1 MKNKLILFAI
11 FILTIFWYQLTK
23 ADSEFELPVF
33 TPADLR
39 PTLVHP
45 SLIGKTTHIIPEF
58 SFTNQYGDNI
68 TQENVQN
75 KIYIA
80 NFFFTSCP
88 SICIDLTN
96 NLKIV
101 QDAFEDDEII
111 ILSHSVD
118 PEVDTISRLMK
129 YQNINQIDGKNWFLL
144 RGEIEEI
151 IKMAQLG
158 YFAIAS
164 VENHV
169 ENSLIHTENIA
180 LIDNKSQIRGI
191 YNGTSELEMRYLI
204 DDINSCLLYTSDAA
218 ERIERCRSRWSPYH

>member
-101 QDAFEDDEII
+101 QDAFEEDQII

-129 YQNINQIDGKNWFLL
+129 YQNTLLIDELDQESVRGDIN
-144 RGEIEEI
+144 EI

-164 VENHV
+164 VDNHV
-169 ENSLIHTENIA
+169 ENSLIHTENIV
-180 LIDNKSQIRGI
+180 LIDSSQRIRGI
-191 YNGTSELEMRYLI
+191 YNGTSELEMNYLI
-204 DDINSCLLYTSDAA
+204 DDIKKLLTKS
-218 ERIERCRSRWSPYH
+218 

>member
-1 MKNKLILFAI
+1 MKNKLILLVIAI
-11 FILTIFWYQLTK
+11 TLLLWYQLTK
-23 ADSEFELPVF
+23 VEGEFELPIF

-45 SLIGKTTHIIPEF
+45 SLIGKTTHEIPNF
-58 SFTNQYGDNI
+58 SFTNQFGNI
-68 TQENVQN
+68 VSHEDVQN
-75 KIYIA
+75 KVYVA

-101 QDAFEDDEII
+101 QNAFDNEIL

-118 PEVDTISRLMK
+118 PEIDSVERLMK
-129 YQNINQIDGKNWFLL
+129 YQIINEINGSNWFLL
-144 RGEIEEI
+144 RGNIDEI

-164 VENHV
+164 IDNHV
-169 ENSLIHTENIA
+169 ENSLIHTENIV
-180 LIDNKSQIRGI
+180 LVDDQQRIRGV
-191 YNGTSELEMRYLI
+191 YNGTSELEMSYLI
-204 DDINSCLLYTSDAA
+204 DDIKRLLN
-218 ERIERCRSRWSPYH
+218 

>member
-1 MKNKLILFAI
+1 MKNKLILFVTAI
-11 FILTIFWYQLTK
+11 ILLLWYQFTK
-23 ADSEFELPVF
+23 VEGEFELPIF

-45 SLIGKTTHIIPEF
+45 SLIGKTTHEIPNF
-58 SFTNQYGDNI
+58 SFTNQFGNI
-68 TQENVQN
+68 VSHEDVQN
-75 KIYIA
+75 KVYVA

-101 QDAFEDDEII
+101 QNAFDNEIL

-118 PEVDTISRLMK
+118 PEIDTVERLMK
-129 YQNINQIDGKNWFLL
+129 YQEINEINGSNWFLL
-144 RGEIEEI
+144 RGNIDEI

-164 VENHV
+164 IDNHV
-169 ENSLIHTENIA
+169 ENSLIHTENIV
-180 LIDNKSQIRGI
+180 LVDDRQRIRGV
-191 YNGTSELEMRYLI
+191 YNGTSELEMSYLI
-204 DDINSCLLYTSDAA
+204 DDINKLLN
-218 ERIERCRSRWSPYH
+218 IN

>member
-1 MKNKLILFAI
+1 MKNKLILLVIAI
-11 FILTIFWYQLTK
+11 TLLLWYQLTK
-23 ADSEFELPVF
+23 VEGEFELPIF

-45 SLIGKTTHIIPEF
+45 SLVGKTTHEIPNF
-58 SFTNQYGDNI
+58 SFTNQFGNI
-68 TQENVQN
+68 VSHEDVQN
-75 KIYIA
+75 KVYVA

-101 QDAFEDDEII
+101 QNAFDNEIL

-118 PEVDTISRLMK
+118 PEIDTVERLMK
-129 YQNINQIDGKNWFLL
+129 YQKINEINGSNWFLL
-144 RGEIEEI
+144 RGNIDEI

-164 VENHV
+164 IDNHV
-169 ENSLIHTENIA
+169 ENSLIHTENIV
-180 LIDNKSQIRGI
+180 LVDDQQRIRGV
-191 YNGTSELEMRYLI
+191 YNGTSELEMNYLI
-204 DDINSCLLYTSDAA
+204 NDINRLLN
-218 ERIERCRSRWSPYH
+218 IN

>member
-1 MKNKLILFAI
+1 MKNKLILLVIAI
-11 FILTIFWYQLTK
+11 TLLLWYQLTK
-23 ADSEFELPVF
+23 VEGEFELPIF

-45 SLIGKTTHIIPEF
+45 SLIGKTTHEIPDF
-58 SFTNQYGDNI
+58 SFTNQFGNI
-68 TQENVQN
+68 VSHEDVQN
-75 KIYIA
+75 KVYVA

-101 QDAFEDDEII
+101 QNAFDNEIL

-118 PEVDTISRLMK
+118 PEIDTVERLMK
-129 YQNINQIDGKNWFLL
+129 YQKINEINGSNWFLL
-144 RGEIEEI
+144 RGNIDEI

-164 VENHV
+164 IDNHV
-169 ENSLIHTENIA
+169 ENSLIHTENIV
-180 LIDNKSQIRGI
+180 LVDDQQRIRGV
-191 YNGTSELEMRYLI
+191 YNGTSELEMSYLI
-204 DDINSCLLYTSDAA
+204 DDIKRLLN
-218 ERIERCRSRWSPYH
+218 

>member
-1 MKNKLILFAI
+1 MKNKLILLLIAI
-11 FILTIFWYQLTK
+11 TLLLWYQLTK
-23 ADSEFELPVF
+23 VEGEFELPIF

-45 SLIGKTTHIIPEF
+45 SLIGKTTHEIPNF
-58 SFTNQYGDNI
+58 SFTNQFGNI
-68 TQENVQN
+68 VSHEDVQN
-75 KIYIA
+75 KVYVA

-101 QDAFEDDEII
+101 QNAFDNEIL

-118 PEVDTISRLMK
+118 PEIDTVERLMK
-129 YQNINQIDGKNWFLL
+129 YQKINEINGSNWFLL
-144 RGEIEEI
+144 RGNIDEI

-164 VENHV
+164 IDNHV
-169 ENSLIHTENIA
+169 ENSLIHTENIV
-180 LIDNKSQIRGI
+180 LVDDQQRIRGV
-191 YNGTSELEMRYLI
+191 YNGTSELEMSYLI
-204 DDINSCLLYTSDAA
+204 DDINKLLN
-218 ERIERCRSRWSPYH
+218 IN

>member
-1 MKNKLILFAI
+1 MKNKLILLVIAI
-11 FILTIFWYQLTK
+11 TLLLWYQLTK
-23 ADSEFELPVF
+23 VEGEFELPIF

-45 SLIGKTTHIIPEF
+45 SLIGKTTHKIPNF
-58 SFTNQYGDNI
+58 SFTNQFGNI
-68 TQENVQN
+68 VSHEDVQN
-75 KIYIA
+75 KVYVA

-101 QDAFEDDEII
+101 QNAFDNEIL

-118 PEVDTISRLMK
+118 PEIDSVERLMK
-129 YQNINQIDGKNWFLL
+129 YQIINEINGSNWFLL
-144 RGEIEEI
+144 RGNIDEI

-164 VENHV
+164 IDNHV
-169 ENSLIHTENIA
+169 ENSLIHTENIV
-180 LIDNKSQIRGI
+180 LVDDQQRIRGV
-191 YNGTSELEMRYLI
+191 YNGTSELEMSYLI
-204 DDINSCLLYTSDAA
+204 DDIKRLLN
-218 ERIERCRSRWSPYH
+218 

>member
-1 MKNKLILFAI
+1 MKNKLILFALAI
-11 FILTIFWYQLTK
+11 ILVIWYQLTK
-23 ADSEFELPVF
+23 AETEFELPVF

-45 SLIGKTTHIIPEF
+45 SLIGNTTHEIPQF
-58 SFTNQYGDNI
+58 SFTNQFGD
-68 TQENVQN
+68 ELSSKDVEN
-75 KIYIA
+75 KIYVA

-101 QDAFEDDEII
+101 QNAFDKEIV

-118 PEVDTISRLMK
+118 PEIDTVERLMK
-129 YQNINQIDGKNWFLL
+129 YQEINEIDGSNWFLL
-144 RGEIEEI
+144 RGNIDEI

-164 VENHV
+164 VDSHI
-169 ENSLIHTENIA
+169 ENSLIHTENIV
-180 LIDNKSQIRGI
+180 LIDDQQRIRGV
-191 YNGTSELEMRYLI
+191 YNGTSELEMNYLI
-204 DDINSCLLYTSDAA
+204 DDINKLLISN
-218 ERIERCRSRWSPYH
+218 

>member
-68 TQENVQN
+68 TQENVKN

-101 QDAFEDDEII
+101 QDAFKEGEII

-129 YQNINQIDGKNWFLL
+129 YQNINQINGKNWFLL
-144 RGEIEEI
+144 RGKMEEI

-169 ENSLIHTENIA
+169 ENSLIHTENII
-180 LIDNKSQIRGI
+180 LIDSSQRIRGI
-191 YNGTSELEMRYLI
+191 YNGTSELEMNYLI
-204 DDINSCLLYTSDAA
+204 DDIKKLLTKS
-218 ERIERCRSRWSPYH
+218 

>member
-1 MKNKLILFAI
+1 MKNKLILLVIAI
-11 FILTIFWYQLTK
+11 TLLLWYQLTK
-23 ADSEFELPVF
+23 VEGEFELPIF

-45 SLIGKTTHIIPEF
+45 SLIGKTTHEIPNF
-58 SFTNQYGDNI
+58 SFTNQFGNI
-68 TQENVQN
+68 VSHEDVQN
-75 KIYIA
+75 KVYVA

-101 QDAFEDDEII
+101 QNAFDNEIL

-118 PEVDTISRLMK
+118 PEIDTVERLMK
-129 YQNINQIDGKNWFLL
+129 YQKINEINGSNWFLL
-144 RGEIEEI
+144 RGNIDEI

-164 VENHV
+164 IDNHV
-169 ENSLIHTENIA
+169 ENSLIHTENIV
-180 LIDNKSQIRGI
+180 LIDDQQRIRGV
-191 YNGTSELEMRYLI
+191 YNGTSELEMSYLI
-204 DDINSCLLYTSDAA
+204 DDIKRLLN
-218 ERIERCRSRWSPYH
+218 

>member
-1 MKNKLILFAI
+1 MKNKLILLVIAI
-11 FILTIFWYQLTK
+11 TLLLWYQLTK
-23 ADSEFELPVF
+23 VEGEFELPIF

-45 SLIGKTTHIIPEF
+45 SLIGKTTHKIPNF
-58 SFTNQYGDNI
+58 SFTNQFGNI
-68 TQENVQN
+68 VSHEDVQN
-75 KIYIA
+75 KVYVA

-101 QDAFEDDEII
+101 QNAFDNEIL

-118 PEVDTISRLMK
+118 PEIDTVERLMK
-129 YQNINQIDGKNWFLL
+129 YQIINEINGSNWFLL
-144 RGEIEEI
+144 RGNIDEI

-164 VENHV
+164 IDNHV
-169 ENSLIHTENIA
+169 ENSLIHTENIV
-180 LIDNKSQIRGI
+180 LVDDQQRIRGV
-191 YNGTSELEMRYLI
+191 YNGTSELEMSYLI
-204 DDINSCLLYTSDAA
+204 DDIKRLLN
-218 ERIERCRSRWSPYH
+218 

>member
-33 TPADLR
+33 TPADLS

-45 SLIGKTTHIIPEF
+45 SLIENTTHIIPEF

-129 YQNINQIDGKNWFLL
+129 YQNINQINGKNWFLL

-169 ENSLIHTENIA
+169 ENSLIHTENII
-180 LIDNKSQIRGI
+180 LIDSSQRIRGI
-191 YNGTSELEMRYLI
+191 YNGTSELEMNYLI
-204 DDINSCLLYTSDAA
+204 DDIKKLLTKS
-218 ERIERCRSRWSPYH
+218 

>member
-1 MKNKLILFAI
+1 MKNKLILLVIAI
-11 FILTIFWYQLTK
+11 TLLLWYQLTK
-23 ADSEFELPVF
+23 VEREFELPIF

-45 SLIGKTTHIIPEF
+45 SLIGKTTHEIPNF
-58 SFTNQYGDNI
+58 SFTNQFGNI
-68 TQENVQN
+68 VSHEDVQN
-75 KIYIA
+75 KVYVA

-101 QDAFEDDEII
+101 QNAFDNEIL

-118 PEVDTISRLMK
+118 PEIDTVERLMK
-129 YQNINQIDGKNWFLL
+129 YQKINEINGSNWFLL
-144 RGEIEEI
+144 RGNIDEI

-164 VENHV
+164 IDNHV
-169 ENSLIHTENIA
+169 ENSLIHTENIV
-180 LIDNKSQIRGI
+180 LVDDQQRIRGV
-191 YNGTSELEMRYLI
+191 YNGTSELEMSYLI
-204 DDINSCLLYTSDAA
+204 DDIKRLLN
-218 ERIERCRSRWSPYH
+218 

>member
-1 MKNKLILFAI
+1 MKNKLILLVIAI
-11 FILTIFWYQLTK
+11 TLLLWYQLTK
-23 ADSEFELPVF
+23 VEGEFELPIF

-45 SLIGKTTHIIPEF
+45 SLIGKTTHKIPNF
-58 SFTNQYGDNI
+58 SFTNQFGNI
-68 TQENVQN
+68 VSHEDVQN
-75 KIYIA
+75 KVYVA

-101 QDAFEDDEII
+101 QNAFDNEIL

-118 PEVDTISRLMK
+118 PEIDTVERLMK
-129 YQNINQIDGKNWFLL
+129 YQIINEINGSNWFLL
-144 RGEIEEI
+144 RGNIDEI

-164 VENHV
+164 IDNHV
-169 ENSLIHTENIA
+169 ENSLIHTENVV
-180 LIDNKSQIRGI
+180 LVDDQQRIRGV
-191 YNGTSELEMRYLI
+191 YNGTSELEMSYLI
-204 DDINSCLLYTSDAA
+204 DDIKRLLN
-218 ERIERCRSRWSPYH
+218 

>member
-1 MKNKLILFAI
+1 MKNKLILLVIAI
-11 FILTIFWYQLTK
+11 TLLLWYQLTK
-23 ADSEFELPVF
+23 VEGEFELPIF

-45 SLIGKTTHIIPEF
+45 SLIGKTTHEIPNF
-58 SFTNQYGDNI
+58 SFTNQFGNI
-68 TQENVQN
+68 VSHEDVQN
-75 KIYIA
+75 KVYVA

-101 QDAFEDDEII
+101 QNAFDNEIL

-118 PEVDTISRLMK
+118 PEIDTVERLMK
-129 YQNINQIDGKNWFLL
+129 YQIINEINGSNWFLL
-144 RGEIEEI
+144 RGNIDEI

-164 VENHV
+164 IDNHV
-169 ENSLIHTENIA
+169 ENSLIHTENIV
-180 LIDNKSQIRGI
+180 LVDDQQRIRGV

-204 DDINSCLLYTSDAA
+204 DDINKLLN
-218 ERIERCRSRWSPYH
+218 IN

>member
-1 MKNKLILFAI
+1 MKNKLILFVTAI
-11 FILTIFWYQLTK
+11 TLLLWYQFTK
-23 ADSEFELPVF
+23 VGEKFELPIF

-45 SLIGKTTHIIPEF
+45 SLIGKITHEIPDF
-58 SFTNQYGDNI
+58 SFTNQFGNVISNTD
-68 TQENVQN
+68 VQN
-75 KIYIA
+75 KIYVA

-101 QDAFEDDEII
+101 ENAFDNEII

-118 PEVDTISRLMK
+118 PEIDTVERLMK
-129 YQNINQIDGKNWFLL
+129 YQEINKINGKNWFLL
-144 RGEIEEI
+144 RGNIDEI

-164 VENHV
+164 IDNHV
-169 ENSLIHTENIA
+169 ENSLIHTENIV
-180 LIDNKSQIRGI
+180 LVDKQQRIRGV
-191 YNGTSELEMRYLI
+191 YNGTSELEMSYLI
-204 DDINSCLLYTSDAA
+204 DDIKRLLN
-218 ERIERCRSRWSPYH
+218 

>member
-1 MKNKLILFAI
+1 MKNKLILFVTAI
-11 FILTIFWYQLTK
+11 TLILWYQLTK
-23 ADSEFELPVF
+23 VEGEFELPIF

-45 SLIGKTTHIIPEF
+45 SLIGKTTHEIPDF
-58 SFTNQYGDNI
+58 SFTNQFGNVISNTD
-68 TQENVQN
+68 VQN
-75 KIYIA
+75 KIYVA

-101 QDAFEDDEII
+101 QNAFDNEII

-118 PEVDTISRLMK
+118 PEIDTVERLMK
-129 YQNINQIDGKNWFLL
+129 YQEINKINGKNWFLL
-144 RGEIEEI
+144 RGNIDEI

-164 VENHV
+164 IDNHV
-169 ENSLIHTENIA
+169 ENSLIHTENIV
-180 LIDNKSQIRGI
+180 LVDRQRRIRGV
-191 YNGTSELEMRYLI
+191 YNGTSEVEMSYLI
-204 DDINSCLLYTSDAA
+204 DDIKRLLN
-218 ERIERCRSRWSPYH
+218 